1 MSKIIFKSRGF
12 VAFVK
17 GLLRFF
23 FVVVISIPLLGFSEK
38 ELKHQSIRPNMEVIF
53 GYHVEHKE
61 YSPLIVK
68 RSFKTYVEQFDYEKL
83 YLLKGEVERFLNL
96 SDKDIEKI
104 IGNFKKDKFDHF
116 FLLNAYIE
124 KSIERQRRLRYKAI
138 KEILS
143 GKSTAVAPVDGYT
156 DYAFSEDELYQR
168 ILCKYYRLIAGR
180 EKKLGVQFSQ
190 ERKEKLYSIYDK
202 RVKRMEGFYYATDEE
217 ENPVAQSK
225 QEHYQALHIL
235 KAITKSL
242 DSHSSYYSYE
252 EAADLKAS
260 LKKQFQGIGVVLR
273 EGEEGIF
280 VADMIQGGPA
290 FNSKKVQ
297 VGDYLISIDGK
308 NIQDCCFEDILTYLR
323 GEEGS
328 AVELRLK
335 REGASPF
342 VVELKREKVLLNED
356 RLTYALEP
364 HGNGWIG
371 KIVLPGFYDNGE
383 GVSSEKDLREAIK
396 ELKAKGPLHGL
407 VIDLRE
413 NSGGFLTQAVKVA
426 GLFITKGIIVI
437 SKYSD
442 GEIRYMR
449 DIDGRL
455 YYEGPLVLLTSKAS
469 ASAAEIVAQALQDYG
484 VAVIV
489 GDERTYG
496 KGSMQYQTVTEEN
509 PPAFYK
515 VTVGRY
521 YTISGRSTQIEGVK
535 ADIVVETIFS
545 PYNIGERYLEYP
557 ISRDNL
563 ELEHLMSD
571 KNSSKNFQKK
581 YLPNLQVQETV
592 WKKMLPKLK
601 ANSEQRLAKDPNY
614 QMFLKRLK
622 GEVKDSKKSS
632 FGQEDLQLKEA
643 VNIVKDMIQLSK
655 SMQKKA

>member
-1 MSKIIFKSRGF
+1 
-12 VAFVK
+12 
-17 GLLRFF
+17 
-23 FVVVISIPLLGFSEK
+23 
-38 ELKHQSIRPNMEVIF
+38 
-53 GYHVEHKE
+53 
-61 YSPLIVK
+61 
-68 RSFKTYVEQFDYEKL
+68 
-83 YLLKGEVERFLNL
+83 
-96 SDKDIEKI
+96 
-104 IGNFKKDKFDHF
+104 
-116 FLLNAYIE
+116 
-124 KSIERQRRLRYKAI
+124 
-138 KEILS
+138 
-143 GKSTAVAPVDGYT
+143 
-156 DYAFSEDELYQR
+156 
-168 ILCKYYRLIAGR
+168 
-180 EKKLGVQFSQ
+180 
-190 ERKEKLYSIYDK
+190 
-202 RVKRMEGFYYATDEE
+202 
-217 ENPVAQSK
+217 
-225 QEHYQALHIL
+225 
-235 KAITKSL
+235 
-242 DSHSSYYSYE
+242 
-252 EAADLKAS
+252 
-260 LKKQFQGIGVVLR
+260 
-273 EGEEGIF
+273 
-280 VADMIQGGPA
+280 
-290 FNSKKVQ
+290 
-297 VGDYLISIDGK
+297 
-308 NIQDCCFEDILTYLR
+308 LTYLR

-356 RLTYALEP
+356 RLTYAVEP

-614 QMFLKRLK
+614 QLFLKRLK

-655 SMQKKA
+655 GTQKKA

>member
-1 MSKIIFKSRGF
+1 MS
-12 VAFVK
+12 FVK
-17 GLLRFF
+17 GLLRFCLALLIF
-23 FVVVISIPLLGFSEK
+23 FPASGFCEK
-38 ELKHQSIRPNMEVIF
+38 ELKHQSVRPNMEVIF

-61 YSPLIVK
+61 FSPLIVK
-68 RSFKTYVEQFDYEKL
+68 RSFKTYIEQFDYEKL

-96 SDKDIEKI
+96 SEQDIEKI
-104 IGNFKKDKFDHF
+104 ISNFKKDKLDHYF
-116 FLLNAYIE
+116 ILNAYIE
-124 KSIERQRRLRYKAI
+124 QSIERQRRLRYKAVE
-138 KEILS
+138 EILNGKAS
-143 GKSTAVAPVDGYT
+143 GSMPADGYT
-156 DYAFSEDELYQR
+156 DYAHTEQELYQR
-168 ILCKYYRLIAGR
+168 ILSKYYRLITSR
-180 EKKLGVQFSQ
+180 EKKLGVEFSKD
-190 ERKEKLYSIYDK
+190 RKEKLYSIYDK
-202 RVKRMEGFYYATDEE
+202 RIKRMESFYFTLDEE
-217 ENPVAQSK
+217 ENPVAQTK
-225 QEHYQALHIL
+225 MEHYQALHIL

-273 EGEEGIF
+273 EGEEGVF

-297 VGDYLISIDGK
+297 IGDYLISIDGK
-308 NIQDCCFEDILTYLR
+308 NIQDCCFEDILAYLR

-328 AVELRLK
+328 FVELKLK
-335 REGASPF
+335 REGATSF
-342 VVELKREKVLLNED
+342 IVQLKREKVLLNED
-356 RLTYALEP
+356 RLTYSYEP

-383 GVSSEKDLREAIK
+383 GVSSERDLREAIK
-396 ELKAKGPLHGL
+396 ELKAKGALHGL

-509 PPAFYK
+509 PQAFYK

-535 ADIVVETIFS
+535 ADIVVQTIFS

-557 ISRDNL
+557 ISRDVLEIENL
-563 ELEHLMSD
+563 IGD
-571 KNSSKNFQKK
+571 KTSSKSFQKK
-581 YLPNLQVQETV
+581 YLPNLQIQETI
-592 WKKMLPKLK
+592 WKKMLPTLK
-601 ANSEQRLAKDPNY
+601 ANSEKRLAKDPNY
-614 QMFLKRLK
+614 QLFLKKIRGEAQNLK
-622 GEVKDSKKSS
+622 RNSS
-632 FGQEDLQLKEA
+632 FGQEDLQFKEA

-655 SMQKKA
+655 TPQKKA